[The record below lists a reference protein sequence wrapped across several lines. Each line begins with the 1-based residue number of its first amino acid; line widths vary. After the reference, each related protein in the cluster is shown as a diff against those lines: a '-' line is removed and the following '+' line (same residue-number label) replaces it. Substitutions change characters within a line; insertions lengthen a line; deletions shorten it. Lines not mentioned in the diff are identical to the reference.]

1 MRTCLALLLG
11 GLILLAQPLDLF
23 SPASAD
29 EEAGAEKPPIVEQEA
44 PGKAKPKAEAD
55 PEAEIELIDAG
66 AEPRRLLR
74 YKFSEGKRDQ
84 AKVRL
89 TMGTDVGGAAG
100 GIAMPAFTT
109 DVEVTWRN
117 VTKDGVDVYLKY
129 VDVGVDSSDG
139 AMASMM
145 KPLLEAMKGLELV
158 MPIDPRGKPRGEPR
172 VNGATAFGAL
182 GGAGG
187 TSSMFNQLG
196 QQQVFLPRVKLG
208 VGARWKATALSP
220 VAGGGPVMKV
230 VAHFKIEAMDGDK
243 ITISGT
249 GKLTMADKQ
258 TVEQEVA
265 RHVRTAVID
274 STGEMELRQVL
285 DLQRPAPSS
294 VRLTM
299 RMETTSEVDLGLD
312 DEAPQRVHVNMTLEM
327 SGTSKP
333 LPDAKPVTTKASG
346 PSDD

>member
-11 GLILLAQPLDLF
+11 GLCLLAQPLDVF
-23 SPASAD
+23 SPAFAD
-29 EEAGAEKPPIVEQEA
+29 EDPGPEKPPIVEKDQPAA
-44 PGKAKPKAEAD
+44 PAPKAKAD
-55 PEAEIELIDAG
+55 ADDGIELIDAG

-74 YKFSEGKRDQ
+74 YKFSEDKRDL

-100 GIAMPAFTT
+100 GFAMPAFTT

-117 VTKDGVDVYLKY
+117 VTKDGADVHVKY
-129 VDVGVDSSDG
+129 VDVEVESDDG
-139 AMASMM
+139 EMASTM

-158 MPIDPRGKPRGEPR
+158 LPIDPRGKPRGEPR

-187 TSSMFNQLG
+187 TSSMFDQLG

-243 ITISGT
+243 ITVSGT

-258 TVEQEVA
+258 TLEQEVA
-265 RHVRTAVID
+265 RHVRAAVID
-274 STGEMELRQVL
+274 STGEMDFRQVL

-312 DEAPQRVHVNMTLEM
+312 DEAPQRVHVNMTFKM